1 MYNEN
6 VYRHHNHSPVITD
19 PEVPLKGILSI
30 VSINIIK
37 DKPVHGGEIYQT
49 IKEKYQIDPPRGI
62 IYAIL
67 RRMESDG
74 LILSTWD
81 IQESG
86 PARRIYRI
94 TDEGMDYLKI
104 AIERVKKTSRM
115 IAILLA
121 DNSSNAS
128 DKNSATNS
136 RK

>member
-1 MYNEN
+1 MFSEN
-6 VYRHHNHSPVITD
+6 LYQHQNHSPVITD

-37 DKPVHGGEIYQT
+37 EKPVHGGEIYQR

-62 IYAIL
+62 IYALL

-115 IAILLA
+115 IAILLEENYA
-121 DNSSNAS
+121 
-128 DKNSATNS
+128 KS
-136 RK
+136 RENKPVTVAR